1 MAARVGCHQGISC
14 SIPPTGPPEVA
25 IQDIFLRTARHDLPL
40 TSMRASPAIKN
51 RNCILISVGL
61 MKTNFLSIFTH
72 GSLHRSRRWLLGTAF
87 SALVTSLALPAHG
100 AEQKLLNVS
109 YDVTREFY
117 KDYNEAFARH
127 WKTKAGHD
135 VLVDQ
140 SHGGSSKQARAVL
153 DGLEA
158 DVVTFNQ
165 STDLDILVPTGLV
178 AKDWVTKFPNNAAP
192 YTSTILFL
200 VRKGNPKGIK
210 DWSDLV
216 KEGVQVII
224 PNPKTSGNGRYSYI
238 GAWAFALQAPGGNEE
253 TAKKFVGKLF
263 RNVPVLDTGG
273 RGATT
278 TFAQNGIGDVLLTFE
293 NEVHLTL
300 RELGADKFDI
310 VVPSLSILAEAPV
323 AVVEPVAKKHGT
335 EAVAQEYLA
344 HLYSEEGQEL
354 AAKHFYRPRSA
365 DVLKKHASRFP
376 EVKLVTIEEVAGGW
390 RKVLEVHF
398 REGGIFDQ
406 IYQQK

>member
-1 MAARVGCHQGISC
+1 MLGAALALV
-14 SIPPTGPPEVA
+14 V
-25 IQDIFLRTARHDLPL
+25 
-40 TSMRASPAIKN
+40 SP
-51 RNCILISVGL
+51 
-61 MKTNFLSIFTH
+61 LSI
-72 GSLHRSRRWLLGTAF
+72 
-87 SALVTSLALPAHG
+87 SAE
-100 AEQKLLNVS
+100 EQKLLNVS

-117 KDYNEAFARH
+117 RDYNEVFAKY
-127 WKTKAGHD
+127 WKGKSGKD

-178 AKDWVTKFPNNAAP
+178 AKDWVTKFPHNAAP

-200 VRKGNPKGIK
+200 VRKGNPKAIK
-210 DWSDLV
+210 DWQDLV
-216 KEGVQVII
+216 KDGVQVII

-238 GAWAFALQAPGGNEE
+238 GAWAFALQSPGGSEE
-253 TAKKFVGKLF
+253 TAKRFVKKLF
-263 RNVPVLDTGG
+263 KNVPVLDTGG
-273 RGATT
+273 RGATS

-300 RELGADKFDI
+300 RELGADKFEI
-310 VVPSLSILAEAPV
+310 VVPSVSILAEAPV

-335 EAVAQEYLA
+335 EAIAQEYLT

-354 AAKHFYRPRSA
+354 AARHFYRPRS
-365 DVLKKHASRFP
+365 VEILKKHADRFP

-390 RKVLEVHF
+390 KKAIEVHF
-398 REGGIFDQ
+398 KDGGIFDQ
-406 IYQQK
+406 IYQPGQ

>member
-1 MAARVGCHQGISC
+1 MNPFTLPKSDAR
-14 SIPPTGPPEVA
+14 
-25 IQDIFLRTARHDLPL
+25 RHH
-40 TSMRASPAIKN
+40 T
-51 RNCILISVGL
+51 
-61 MKTNFLSIFTH
+61 
-72 GSLHRSRRWLLGTAF
+72 RRWLLGAALSAVLVPF
-87 SALVTSLALPAHG
+87 SAQA

-117 KDYNEAFARH
+117 KDYNDTFAKH
-127 WKTKAGHD
+127 WKAKSGND

-153 DGLEA
+153 DGLGA

-216 KEGVQVII
+216 KNGVQVII

-238 GAWAFALQAPGGNEE
+238 GAWAFALKSPGGSEE
-253 TAKKFVGKLF
+253 TAKEFVTKLF
-263 RNVPVLDTGG
+263 KNVPVLDTGG

-300 RELGADKFDI
+300 RELGADKFEI

-323 AVVEPVAKKHGT
+323 AVVEPVSKTNGNEALAK
-335 EAVAQEYLA
+335 EYLA
-344 HLYSEEGQEL
+344 HLYSDEAQEL
-354 AAKHFYRPRSA
+354 VAKHFYRPRSA
-365 DVLKKHASRFP
+365 DILKKHGDRFP
-376 EVKLVTIEEVAGGW
+376 DVKLVTIEEVAGGW
-390 RKVLEVHF
+390 KKAIDVHF
-398 REGGIFDQ
+398 KDGGIFDQ
-406 IYQQK
+406 IYQRK

>member
-1 MAARVGCHQGISC
+1 MKASSHTAGFFSRRRLLAAAALA
-14 SIPPTGPPEVA
+14 TLLGP
-25 IQDIFLRTARHDLPL
+25 L
-40 TSMRASPAIKN
+40 
-51 RNCILISVGL
+51 
-61 MKTNFLSIFTH
+61 
-72 GSLHRSRRWLLGTAF
+72 SLH
-87 SALVTSLALPAHG
+87 
-100 AEQKLLNVS
+100 AEEARLLNVS

-117 KDYNEAFARH
+117 KDYNEAFAKH
-127 WKTKAGHD
+127 WKAKSGKD

-165 STDLDILVPTGLV
+165 STDLDILVPSGLV
-178 AKDWVTKFPNNAAP
+178 AKDWITRFPHHAAP

-210 DWSDLV
+210 DWNDLI
-216 KEGVQVII
+216 KDGVQVII

-238 GAWAFALQAPGGNEE
+238 GAWAYALQAPGGSEE
-253 TAKKFVGKLF
+253 TAKKFVAKLF
-263 RNVPVLDTGG
+263 KNVPVLDTGG
-273 RGATT
+273 RAATT
-278 TFAQNGIGDVLLTFE
+278 TFAQNGIGDALLTFE

-323 AVVEPVAKKHGT
+323 AVVDPVAKKHGT
-335 EAVAQEYLA
+335 EALAQAYLT
-344 HLYSEEGQEL
+344 HLFSDEGQEL

-365 DVLKKHASRFP
+365 EILKKHAERFP
-376 EVKLVTIEEVAGGW
+376 DVKLVTIEDVAGGW
-390 RKVLEVHF
+390 KKALEVHF
-398 REGGIFDQ
+398 KDGGVFDQ
-406 IYQQK
+406 IYQGK